1 MLLVFSFLRLSG
13 QGVDTYFGEAPLS
26 FKDRIAIRTNVV
38 DWVLTSPNLAFDY
51 DIVSTAYDKQSVGV
65 GLKYNW
71 NTTHTYIP
79 KRVYNLFDARFD
91 YRFYW
96 RQQPFDNRDNFYGD
110 WEREWINSS
119 KGFDKLRAR
128 ANCFRAVEKPKPH
141 ISLFVGPYLSFSTF
155 SIKLSAAE
163 NSKGRQG
170 LAVGAG
176 LTGGVA
182 LPLYGYKNGSAL
194 DLEFGGSLGWH
205 FASYDFYTVD
215 IENNEYSQTGH
226 RNQFVY
232 FPLVSDARLSLVYRF
247 RSISKQHTEIDY
259 DLIDRRYVARLIELD
274 EEAVEIYNDSIRM
287 LKDELD
293 GRNEEIAL
301 YKETVE
307 SQPGFN
313 KAFALEYF
321 TPYKYMMSA
330 SKKYTRQN
338 KDTLPKIQIDSI
350 DQIVDA
356 VMISVREEIDSIPHV
371 LPAQIDKEFVNQYN
385 NISLADGKKVNRT
398 SLIREIYTRLN
409 GYIEDNNSKLVA
421 GTFSSDV
428 YSEKLNKY
436 NVKTQSRTP
445 VEITYKDSVRTI
457 EMSSNER
464 IEWLNNIKK
473 QAWADMQK
481 RMSSAARANMPVVT
495 YNDMASDSL
504 QADSVM
510 ADSLRLDSMRLD
522 SMHVDSIFV
531 GAVLNDS
538 LSTDSVAS
546 DSLYRSVKLE
556 AQDKKNAAKAKKTE
570 KAAKPAKTAKAEK
583 APKAK
588 KSEKAAEPEAS
599 ETIELPETPA
609 ISEAAGTSETSEKSE
624 TVETKEQTEPV
635 VTIEEVE
642 GPNKSA
648 KAEKSKKADRPK
660 KSKKGTVESAEGV
673 PGDDNI
679 GTGAIR
685 TDSIMPSV
693 DVDLPEDVQVEAS
706 ALVTYSDSGYC
717 VLCQRDYFIRE
728 EDED

>member
-1 MLLVFSFLRLSG
+1 MMLLAFPFLRLSG
-13 QGVDTYFGEAPLS
+13 QGVDAYFGEAPLS

-38 DWVLTSPNLAFDY
+38 DWVLTSPNFAFDY

-71 NTTHTYIP
+71 NTAHTYIP
-79 KRVYNLFDARFD
+79 QRVYNLFDVRFD

-96 RQQPFDNRDNFYGD
+96 RQQPFDNRENFYGD

-128 ANCFRAVEKPKPH
+128 ANCFRAVEKPKTH

-155 SIKLSAAE
+155 SFKLSAA
-163 NSKGRQG
+163 KDGRQG

-194 DLEFGGSLGWH
+194 DLEFGGSLGFH
-205 FASYDFYTVD
+205 FATYDFYAVD
-215 IENNEYSQTGH
+215 FDNNEYPKTGH
-226 RNQFVY
+226 RNLFIP
-232 FPLVSDARLSLVYRF
+232 FPSDVRLSLVYRF

-274 EEAVEIYNDSIRM
+274 EEAVELYNDSIRM

-293 GRNEEIAL
+293 ARNEEIAL
-301 YKETVE
+301 YKEAVE
-307 SQPGFN
+307 NQPGFN
-313 KAFALEYF
+313 KAFTLEYF

-338 KDTLPKIQIDSI
+338 KDTLPKIHIDSI

-371 LPAQIDKEFVNQYN
+371 LSTQIDKEFVNQYN
-385 NISLADGKKVNRT
+385 NISDADGKKVNRT

-409 GYIEDNNSKLVA
+409 GYIEDNNSRLVA

-445 VEITYKDSVRTI
+445 VEVTYKDSVRKI
-457 EMSSNER
+457 EMSSNEK

-481 RMSSAARANMPVVT
+481 RMGGAHAARVNMSIAAFD
-495 YNDMASDSL
+495 DMASDSL
-504 QADSVM
+504 QTDSIMADSLRR
-510 ADSLRLDSMRLD
+510 DSLRLDSMRLD
-522 SMHVDSIFV
+522 SLHIDSAFV
-531 GAVLNDS
+531 GAVLNDT

-546 DSLYRSVKLE
+546 DSLYRSVKAE
-556 AQDKKNAAKAKKTE
+556 AQAQDKKSAAKAKKAE
-570 KAAKPAKTAKAEK
+570 KAPKAAKAEK
-583 APKAK
+583 APKAPKEPKEPKEPKAK
-588 KSEKAAEPEAS
+588 KPK
-599 ETIELPETPA
+599 
-609 ISEAAGTSETSEKSE
+609 
-624 TVETKEQTEPV
+624 KEVIEPV
-635 VTIEEVE
+635 DSISDNE
-642 GPNKSA
+642 
-648 KAEKSKKADRPK
+648 
-660 KSKKGTVESAEGV
+660 
-673 PGDDNI
+673 NI
-679 GTGAIR
+679 GTDDIK
-685 TDSIMPSV
+685 TDSIMPPVES
-693 DVDLPEDVQVEAS
+693 DLPADVPADAS
-706 ALVTYSDSGYC
+706 AMAFVSHTDSGRYA
-717 VLCQRDYFIRE
+717 LFHRYYFIRE
-728 EDED
+728 EDEV

>member
-1 MLLVFSFLRLSG
+1 MLLAFSFLRMSG
-13 QGVDTYFGEAPLS
+13 QGVDAYFGEAPLS

-38 DWVLTSPNLAFDY
+38 DWVLTSPNFAFDY

-79 KRVYNLFDARFD
+79 QRVYNLFDVRFD

-96 RQQPFDNRDNFYGD
+96 RQQPFDNRENFYGD

-128 ANCFRAVEKPKPH
+128 VNCFRAVEKPKTH

-155 SIKLSAAE
+155 SFKLGAAE
-163 NSKGRQG
+163 DSKGRQG

-194 DLEFGGSLGWH
+194 DLEFGGSLGCH

-215 IENNEYSQTGH
+215 FDNNEYPKTGH
-226 RNQFVY
+226 RYLFIP
-232 FPLVSDARLSLVYRF
+232 FPSDVRVSLVYRF

-274 EEAVEIYNDSIRM
+274 EEAVELYNDSIRM

-293 GRNEEIAL
+293 ARNEEIAL
-301 YKETVE
+301 YKEAVE
-307 SQPGFN
+307 NQPGFN
-313 KAFALEYF
+313 KAFTLEYF

-338 KDTLPKIQIDSI
+338 KDTLPKIHIDSI

-371 LPAQIDKEFVNQYN
+371 LSTQIDKEFVNQYN
-385 NISLADGKKVNRT
+385 NISDADGKKVNRT

-409 GYIEDNNSKLVA
+409 GYIEDNNSRLVA

-445 VEITYKDSVRTI
+445 VEVTYKDSVRKI
-457 EMSSNER
+457 EMSSNEK

-481 RMSSAARANMPVVT
+481 RMGGAHAARVNMSIAAFD
-495 YNDMASDSL
+495 DMASDSL
-504 QADSVM
+504 QADSIM
-510 ADSLRLDSMRLD
+510 ADSLRLDSLRLDSMRLD
-522 SMHVDSIFV
+522 SLHIDSAFV
-531 GAVLNDS
+531 GAVLNDA
-538 LSTDSVAS
+538 LSTDSVAL
-546 DSLYRSVKLE
+546 DSLYRSVKAE
-556 AQDKKNAAKAKKTE
+556 AQAQDKKSAAKAKKTE
-570 KAAKPAKTAKAEK
+570 KKAKVAKAEES
-583 APKAK
+583 AK
-588 KSEKAAEPEAS
+588 KSEKTAKP
-599 ETIELPETPA
+599 
-609 ISEAAGTSETSEKSE
+609 ETSELLETPETSE
-624 TVETKEQTEPV
+624 AVEQLWILLRLKRLRNPR
-635 VTIEEVE
+635 
-642 GPNKSA
+642 S
-648 KAEKSKKADRPK
+648 R
-660 KSKKGTVESAEGV
+660 
-673 PGDDNI
+673 
-679 GTGAIR
+679 
-685 TDSIMPSV
+685 
-693 DVDLPEDVQVEAS
+693 
-706 ALVTYSDSGYC
+706 
-717 VLCQRDYFIRE
+717 
-728 EDED
+728 